1 MNKLRAELEKP
12 LVRYGLIA
20 VVLMVAIQQ
29 LILPWFEWRSVKVAE
44 LRQAQSLLVSE
55 DAVIE
60 ARARVER
67 ATQELEAS
75 LSITRPQFTDP
86 STNQK
91 VDFPAAARALFE
103 ASGLIVKSVSA
114 EEVSTDMAG
123 LKAFVVR
130 LELEGS
136 LSDMLNAIDVVEKGE
151 RYMSFDRVT
160 IFDVK
165 PQRVRFRVEMKRY
178 VI

>member
-91 VDFPAAARALFE
+91 VYFPAAARALFE

-114 EEVSTDMAG
+114 EEVSTDLAG

-136 LSDMLNAIDVVEKGE
+136 ISDMLNAIDVVEKGE

>member
-1 MNKLRAELEKP
+1 MNKLRAEFEKP

-20 VVLMVAIQQ
+20 VVLMVAIQR
-29 LILPWFEWRSVKVAE
+29 LILPWFEWRSLKVAE
-44 LRQAQSLLVSE
+44 LRQAQSLSVSE

-60 ARARVER
+60 ANLRLER
-67 ATQELEAS
+67 ATQEIEAA
-75 LSITRPQFTDP
+75 LNSIRPHFTDQ
-86 STNQK
+86 SVNQK

-103 ASGLIVKSVSA
+103 ASGLIVNSVSA
-114 EEVSTDMAG
+114 EEVSTDSVG
-123 LKAFVVR
+123 LKGFVIR

-136 LSDMLNAIDVVEKGE
+136 MSDMLNAIEAVEKGT

-165 PQRVRFRVEMKRY
+165 PQRLRFRVEMKRY

>member
-1 MNKLRAELEKP
+1 MNKLRAEFEKP

-29 LILPWFEWRSVKVAE
+29 LIFPWFEWRSVKVAE
-44 LRQAQSLLVSE
+44 LRQAQRLLVSE
-55 DAVIE
+55 EAVIE
-60 ARARVER
+60 ANARLEQ
-67 ATQELEAS
+67 ATTELEAA
-75 LSITRPQFTDP
+75 LSSTRPQFTDP

-103 ASGLIVKSVSA
+103 ASGLTVNSVSA
-114 EEVSTDMAG
+114 EEVSTDLAG
-123 LKAFVVR
+123 LKVFVVR

-136 LSDMLNAIDVVEKGE
+136 ISDMLKAIDVVEKGE

>member
-1 MNKLRAELEKP
+1 MNKLRAEFEKP

-20 VVLMVAIQQ
+20 IVLMIAIQQ
-29 LILPWFEWRSVKVAE
+29 LMLPWFEWRSARVAG

-60 ARARVER
+60 ASARLEK
-67 ATQELEAS
+67 AKQELDLALSS
-75 LSITRPQFTDP
+75 LRPRFTDP

-103 ASGLIVKSVSA
+103 ASGLVVKSVSA

-123 LKAFVVR
+123 LKAFVIR

-136 LSDMLNAIDVVEKGE
+136 ISEMVKAIDVVEKGE

-160 IFDVK
+160 IFDIK

>member
-1 MNKLRAELEKP
+1 MNKLRAEFEKP

-20 VVLMVAIQQ
+20 VVLMIAIQQ
-29 LILPWFEWRSVKVAE
+29 LILPWFEWRSAKVAG

-60 ARARVER
+60 ASARLEM
-67 ATQELEAS
+67 ATQELDVA
-75 LSITRPQFTDP
+75 LSRLRPLFTDP

-103 ASGLIVKSVSA
+103 ASGLTVNSVSA
-114 EEVSTDMAG
+114 EEVATDLVG
-123 LKAFVVR
+123 LKGFVIR
-130 LELEGS
+130 LEIEGS
-136 LSDMLNAIDVVEKGE
+136 ISEMLNAVDVVEKGE
-151 RYMSFDRVT
+151 HYMSFDRVT

>member
-1 MNKLRAELEKP
+1 MNKLRAEFEKP

-29 LILPWFEWRSVKVAE
+29 LIFPWFEWRSVKVAE
-44 LRQAQSLLVSE
+44 LRQAQRLLVSE
-55 DAVIE
+55 EAVIE
-60 ARARVER
+60 ANARLEQ
-67 ATQELEAS
+67 ATTELEAA
-75 LSITRPQFTDP
+75 LSSTRPQFTDP

-103 ASGLIVKSVSA
+103 ASGLTVNSVSA
-114 EEVSTDMAG
+114 EEVSTDLAG
-123 LKAFVVR
+123 LKVFVVR

-136 LSDMLNAIDVVEKGE
+136 ISDMLGAINALEAGQQ
-151 RYMSFDRVT
+151 YMSFERVT
-160 IFDVK
+160 VFDVK
-165 PQRVRFRVEMKRY
+165 PHRVQISVELKRY